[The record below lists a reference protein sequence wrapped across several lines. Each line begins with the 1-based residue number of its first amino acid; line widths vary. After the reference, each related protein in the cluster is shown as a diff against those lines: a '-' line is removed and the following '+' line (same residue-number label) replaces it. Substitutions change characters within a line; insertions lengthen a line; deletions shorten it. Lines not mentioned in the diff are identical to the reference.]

1 MYVITVVFNVKAEHA
16 DAFAT
21 AMTENA
27 RESLE
32 TEPGCHQF
40 DVAFAPDDPTTCFLY
55 ELYTD
60 KAAFEEHLAAPHFK
74 SFDATVTPWLGGK
87 SVQAYERAWPAD

>member
-1 MYVITVVFNVKAEHA
+1 MHVITVVFKIKPEHA
-16 DAFAT
+16 DAFAA

-27 RESLE
+27 RASLE
-32 TEPGCHQF
+32 NEPGCHQF

-60 KAAFEEHLAAPHFK
+60 KPAFQEHLEAPHFK
-74 SFDATVTPWLGGK
+74 TFDAKVAPWLAEK
-87 SVQAYERAWPAD
+87 SVQAYERAWPAN